1 MKTRISK
8 ALAIMTVASTALF
21 SSASAT
27 AGLLTTPVQTQTFS
41 FATLTDPTAVLSFN
55 GFNVAQGVLNSV
67 HMTWTISSNL
77 NNVLFNINA
86 TASNVGTPVPTT
98 ATATTN
104 FTGTGV
110 ATALTGTNSL
120 TTPGFVGSVPG
131 NFAATTVG
139 NATQT
144 GVTGLVCISNDLSCS
159 PTVSNLAGYVGG
171 TNLFNINVSNF
182 GTQGGSVP
190 PGVFAGNNG
199 TANGTVTL
207 WYDYSIPAP
216 ATLALMGLGLFGML
230 AMRRKA
236 EA

>member
-1 MKTRISK
+1 MKTRIGK
-8 ALAIMTVASTALF
+8 TLAILAAAVSALF
-21 SSASAT
+21 SAVPAS

-41 FATLTDPTAVLSFN
+41 FATLADPTAVLSFN

-67 HMTWTISSNL
+67 HMTWTISSTL
-77 NNVLFNINA
+77 NNALINTNA

-110 ATALTGTNSL
+110 ATALTGTNTL

-131 NFAATTVG
+131 NNSVTTVG
-139 NATQT
+139 TASQT
-144 GVTGLVCISNDLSCS
+144 GVAGSTCISNDLSCS
-159 PTVSNLAGYVGG
+159 PAISNLAGYIGG
-171 TNLFNINVSNF
+171 LNLFSINVQNF

-190 PGVFAGNNG
+190 PGVFTGNNG
-199 TANGTVTL
+199 TATGTVTL
-207 WYDYSIPAP
+207 WYDYTIPAP
-216 ATLALMGLGLFGML
+216 ATLALLGLGLFGMA

-236 EA
+236 DA